1 MTKTLDDHL
10 KKVRK
15 SVERLKGKSA
25 DIDSCY
31 LSDDEIFRMG
41 MTTFRIPA
49 AKEPD
54 ALLVDVGGSI
64 FWVPIYM
71 EVLGYQKVVMLC
83 RPGGGKTT
91 VFDMESIGLEK
102 GFTFEVLHCDAELTK
117 YPVKDGQ
124 ASCVVSC
131 ELLEH
136 LVGDPMNLIS
146 ESNRI
151 LKNNGFFCLT
161 TPNVISKINLAK
173 LALGLHPFGWSV
185 FTGTYADR
193 HNREYTPFEVK
204 RMFEDGGFAVDHLQ
218 TFTVKKNQSFPLKV
232 LGNVLSMPGVLTG
245 KVAMGMREPHML
257 ILGRKTG
264 TVRQRYP
271 KYLYQ
276 LNGASKV
283 HFKIPQSII
292 DEKLE
297 EERRA
302 YSEIN

>member
-1 MTKTLDDHL
+1 MTTSLDEHF
-10 KKVRK
+10 KKV
-15 SVERLKGKSA
+15 LKTVGRFKNISSE
-25 DIDSCY
+25 IDRCY
-31 LSDDEIFRMG
+31 LSDDEICRMAI
-41 MTTFRIPA
+41 TTFRIPK
-49 AKEPD
+49 AKEHNS
-54 ALLVDVGGSI
+54 LLVDVGGSI

-71 EVLGYQKVVMLC
+71 ELLEYQKVIILC

-91 VFDMESIGLEK
+91 IFDVQSLGLAK
-102 GFTFEVLHCDAELTK
+102 GFTFQVLHCDAELTK
-117 YPVKDGQ
+117 YPLRDGE

-151 LKNNGFFCLT
+151 LRSNGFFCLT

-173 LALGLHPFGWSV
+173 IALGLHPFGWSV

-204 RMFEDGGFAVDHLQ
+204 HMFEDGGFAVDHLQ
-218 TFTVKKNQSFPLKV
+218 TFTVKKNQSLILNV
-232 LGNVLSMPGVLTG
+232 LGNVLSVPGVLTR
-245 KVAMGMREPHML
+245 KVSMGMRASHML
-257 ILGRKTG
+257 ILGKKTG
-264 TVRQRYP
+264 SVLQRYP

-276 LNGASKV
+276 LNGANKV

-297 EERRA
+297 EERKTQP
-302 YSEIN
+302 EVN